1 MSLADLNPYW
11 LIPIIF
17 FARVVDVSL
26 GTFRFIMVIRGHR
39 MVATAVGF
47 IESIVWIL
55 AVGGV
60 ISNLD
65 QWYLVAAYAGGF
77 AAGNWVGI
85 WLESQAAIGTELVRA
100 ISRNSENLLAG
111 TLRDNGYRP
120 VRLTGSGAGGHPVDV
135 VLVVAR
141 RRKVP
146 ELVKLI
152 HEADPNAIYTVSDIK
167 TVHDTD
173 PDLVS
178 GFKDLAWPKRV
189 RRK

>member
-1 MSLADLNPYW
+1 MSLAEINPYW
-11 LIPIIF
+11 LIPLIF

-39 MVATAVGF
+39 LVATAVGF
-47 IESIVWIL
+47 IESMIWIL

-60 ISNLD
+60 IAHLN
-65 QWYLVAAYAGGF
+65 QWYLVVAYAGGF

-85 WLESQAAIGTELVRA
+85 WLESRAAIGTELVRA
-100 ISRNSENLLAG
+100 ISRNSENLLAS

-120 VRLTGSGAGGHPVDV
+120 VRLTGSGAGDYPVEV

-152 HEADPNAIYTVSDIK
+152 HEADPEAIYTVSDIK
-167 TVHDTD
+167 TVHDSD
-173 PDLVS
+173 PDLAS
-178 GFKDLAWPKRV
+178 GFRDLGWPKRV